1 MVDSLARLSR
11 INFQPSIVS
20 ICEFRVRTLWWGSV
34 CSYRSPIIDT
44 FLATVLALLFLE
56 AALLPAESA
65 SRVSKDSIVSS
76 IIRKWT
82 RHSDN

>member
-1 MVDSLARLSR
+1 
-11 INFQPSIVS
+11 
-20 ICEFRVRTLWWGSV
+20 
-34 CSYRSPIIDT
+34 
-44 FLATVLALLFLE
+44 VLALLFLE